1 MPFKKLSRF
10 IAAKL
15 LLFQRSE
22 SKYVWILIA
31 VFSLIIL
38 NPLLPDQGIQSYLF
52 NVLLFFMIL
61 SGIFAASEEHQII
74 RQVIFIGVV
83 LIFLDF
89 IQTLAEREIPGME
102 LLIYSLYGLFIIT
115 VTIAIVIGV
124 SKSKKVTGNIICG
137 AIAAYLMIGLS
148 GAFLALIIETLQ
160 PGSFLLGGEVLPHE
174 GLANTLIYYSM
185 VSLSTIGYGDITP
198 NLPIAR
204 SVSLAIGLIGQ
215 IYLTVL
221 VAMLVGKFLNG

>member
-1 MPFKKLSRF
+1 MPFKELSRC
-10 IAAKL
+10 IASKL

-38 NPLLPDQGIQSYLF
+38 NPLLPDRGIQSYLF

-61 SGIFAASEEHQII
+61 SGIFAASEERQII
-74 RQVIFIGVV
+74 RQLILIGTV
-83 LIFLDF
+83 LIVLDL
-89 IQTLAEREIPGME
+89 IQLLAEREIPGME
-102 LLIYSLYGLFIIT
+102 LLIYMLYGLFIIT

-124 SKSKKVTGNIICG
+124 VKSKKVTGNIICG

-160 PGSFLLGGEVLPHE
+160 PGSFLLGREVLPHE

-204 SVSLAIGLIGQ
+204 SISLAIGLIGQ
-215 IYLTVL
+215 VYLTVL